1 LATIAMNTQIRAKT
15 NIKEIHFND
24 LDDNGCKKLILY
36 GHINGYSLDFFASG
50 DFNKI
55 KEIFVELE
63 EKISQDQIFHHEFSG
78 DLKPFRSLK
87 TYLDEIIQ
95 QFDQ

>member
-1 LATIAMNTQIRAKT
+1 MNTQIRAKT

-24 LDDNGCKKLILY
+24 LNDRGSKKLIFY

-55 KEIFVELE
+55 KEIFIELE
-63 EKISQDQIFHHEFSG
+63 QKISQDQVLYHEFSG

-87 TYLDEIIQ
+87 TYLDEIIH